1 MLDGLVNKLTS
12 KSLIETAQAHCDVPC
27 AIYDPAPLLISALT
41 VVRMIDIMEEL
52 EGHKPDSAIAYHNT
66 MSRCIAQKEEHAESV
81 KHDVRV
87 IWGDY
92 LKTPQFEKFPN
103 SHDLVH
109 SIMLQGSKCKQ
120 GVSRDDALKLVELC
134 NEFAELFWATK
145 GVKSK
150 RAVCP
155 YKPSLETVYPIL

>member
-1 MLDGLVNKLTS
+1 VLHGILDKLAGD
-12 KSLIETAQAHCDVPC
+12 KLDVVDAHCDVPC

-52 EGHKPDSAIAYHNT
+52 EGHKPDSNLAYHNT
-66 MSRCIAQKEEHAESV
+66 LTRCILQKEEHAENV

-103 SHDLVH
+103 AHTLVH
-109 SIMLQGSKCKQ
+109 NIMLTASKCKQ
-120 GVSRDDALKLVELC
+120 GVSRDDAVKLVGLC
-134 NEFAELFWATK
+134 NEFAEMFWATK
-145 GVKSK
+145 DVKTK

-155 YKPSLETVYPIL
+155 YKPSLETVYPVL

>member
-1 MLDGLVNKLTS
+1 MIHQF
-12 KSLIETAQAHCDVPC
+12 IEKVAGDSIDDVAAHCDVPC

-52 EGHKPDSAIAYHNT
+52 ESHKPESNIAYQNT
-66 MSRCIAQKEEHAESV
+66 MARCVAQKEEHAEDV
-81 KHDVRV
+81 KHEVRV

-92 LKTPQFEKFPN
+92 LKAPQFEKFPN
-103 SHDLVH
+103 AHELVH
-109 SIMLQGSKCKQ
+109 NIMLTGSKCKQ

-145 GVKSK
+145 GVDTK

-155 YKPSLETVYPIL
+155 YKPSLETVYPVL